1 MVFWSLRTL
10 LSPEKWHP
18 IPNNFPGIPT
28 SFLSGNKASVKL
40 APFFLKRWASLE
52 SRRRFLLKN
61 KDENLEATISVWPI
75 RHMAKLRVNYKLPLG
90 FLN

>member
-1 MVFWSLRTL
+1 MVFWSLRAL

-18 IPNNFPGIPT
+18 IPNNFLGIPT
-28 SFLSGNKASVKL
+28 RFLSGNKVSVKL
-40 APFFLKRWASLE
+40 APFFLKQWASLE

-75 RHMAKLRVNYKLPLG
+75 RHNG
-90 FLN
+90 QTQS